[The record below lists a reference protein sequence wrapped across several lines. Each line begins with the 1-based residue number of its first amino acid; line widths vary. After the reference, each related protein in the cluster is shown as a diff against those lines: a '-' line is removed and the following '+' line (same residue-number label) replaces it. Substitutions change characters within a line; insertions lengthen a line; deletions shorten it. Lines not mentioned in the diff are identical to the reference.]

1 MKKIIFFFIF
11 CSSAT
16 IAFAQKETF
25 DITTYTL
32 PKGWKKQPSESAVQ
46 FSKEDAAKGTYCLI
60 TLYKAVPGTA
70 SPKGNFDL
78 AWTSIVKEMVIVSAN
93 PEMQPAETENGWE
106 TQTGYAPFESDGCKG
121 VVLLVTASAIDK
133 MVNLIILTNTDAYE
147 KDMSAF
153 LESISLKKIVA
164 GTSQIN
170 KPNTNP
176 AKPQQTKTTAKAD
189 GFAFTTTNFDDGWVS
204 TVQEDWVQVTK
215 RNIKVLIHY
224 PNKNA
229 DAYNSVLLDGLKKA
243 WDILIAPKYSS
254 ATNMEFKSY
263 GSWEQIE
270 FAEADMIEKATG
282 KTVHVVFFKKN
293 FRSGN
298 GKYIEFITPDKNS
311 FEQEFGNYENA
322 SANFGTGPGS
332 DKMVNMANYNKFAVA
347 ASDLKGKW
355 TSDFSGAIQYVNA
368 STGFDSH
375 MDTHASAEN
384 FTIGNNNTYNWDL
397 GVASG
402 AVGNI
407 KFQSRKSS
415 GKLSMNG
422 NWKVNFSNIEG
433 RSRTYD
439 VFFTCIKGLR
449 ILWLDGRPFA
459 KVQ

>member
-1 MKKIIFFFIF
+1 MKKIILI
-11 CSSAT
+11 SALC
-16 IAFAQKETF
+16 ALMGNSFAQKQTF
-25 DITTYTL
+25 DVSTFTA
-32 PKGWKKQPSESAVQ
+32 PKGWKKQATESSVQ
-46 FSKEDAAKGTYCLI
+46 LTKEDAAKGTYCVISLFKSLPA
-60 TLYKAVPGTA
+60 TGSAKE
-70 SPKGNFDL
+70 NFDL
-78 AWTSIVKEMVIVSAN
+78 TWASVVKEMVTISTD

-106 TQTGYAPFESDGCKG
+106 TQTGYAPFESDGSKG

-133 MVNLIILTNTDAYE
+133 MVNLIILTNTDTYE

-153 LESISLKKIVA
+153 LESISLKKTVA

-204 TVQEDWVQVTK
+204 TVQNDWVQVTK
-215 RNIKVLIHY
+215 GNIIVLVHY
-224 PNKNA
+224 PNKQA
-229 DAYNSVLLDGLKKA
+229 DAYNSVLLDGLKNA
-243 WDILIAPKYSS
+243 WNVLIAHRYSS
-254 ATNMEFKSY
+254 AANMDFKSF
-263 GSWEQIE
+263 GSWEQME
-270 FAEADMIEKATG
+270 FAEADMVEKTTG
-282 KTVHVVFFKKN
+282 KTVHVVLFKKN
-293 FRSGN
+293 FRNGN
-298 GKYIEFITPDKNS
+298 GKYLEFIAPDKNT
-311 FEQEFGNYENA
+311 FEQEFGTYENA
-322 SANFGTGPGS
+322 SANFGTGPSS

-347 ASDLKGKW
+347 VSDLAGKW

-375 MDTHASAEN
+375 MDTHASTEN

-439 VFFTCIKGLR
+439 VFFSCIKGLR